1 MRPPVKLHR
10 APAGR
15 FDRSVKTSVLIFK
28 LIAGVV
34 YNTTLFAVLLLVP
47 AHTWDWWRAWVFI
60 GTIFV
65 GTTVTL
71 VGLSFPHQDLLR
83 ERFKPLVQKGQPLA
97 DKILVVLFVVSYGAV
112 TFFVPRDV
120 FEFHLM
126 TRPGLF
132 VSSFG
137 LVLVIAGWALVA
149 LALRENIFAAPVV
162 KLQEDRQHAVVD
174 TGVYAVVRHP
184 MYAGCAPL
192 LVGMSLWLESYPA
205 ALLSL
210 IPTGLLALR
219 ILVEEKF
226 LTQKLPGDAAYTQK
240 VRYRLIL
247 FVW

>member
-1 MRPPVKLHR
+1 M
-10 APAGR
+10 
-15 FDRSVKTSVLIFK
+15 KTSVLIFK

-34 YNTTLFAVLLLVP
+34 YNTALFAVLLLVP
-47 AHTWDWWRAWVFI
+47 AHTCDWWRAWVFI
-60 GTIFV
+60 GTIFA
-65 GTTVTL
+65 GTAATL
-71 VGLSFPHQDLLR
+71 AGLCSRHQDLLR
-83 ERFKPLVQKGQPLA
+83 ERFKPLLQKGQPLA

-112 TFFVPRDV
+112 TLFVPHDV

-126 TRPGLF
+126 TKPGPF
-132 VSSFG
+132 VSSCG

-149 LALRENIFAAPVV
+149 LAFRENTFAAPVV

-205 ALLSL
+205 AFLSL
-210 IPTGLLALR
+210 VPTGFLVLR
-219 ILVEEKF
+219 IIVEEEF
-226 LTQKLPGDAAYTQK
+226 LTQKLPGYAAYTQK
-240 VRYRLIL
+240 VRYRLIP